1 MIIVFRIEIMRKTI
15 GFREFPGLLVRKGE
29 MWRYPGGAS
38 LSKLS
43 QSTTQVFQMMR
54 ETDQNSHRK
63 SIQQRREAAVR
74 ELLKRVD
81 GKLSQEVIEELKKDL
96 GVSRATAYRMI
107 KTFRSCG
114 TVMAPSTR
122 PVGRPKG
129 ARVLDPKREFLI
141 HDAIRNFYLRP
152 LRPKFSE
159 LVQEIGR
166 RCREERLPPPNW
178 RTIKSRVTD
187 VVAQTQ
193 NGRR

>member
-1 MIIVFRIEIMRKTI
+1 M
-15 GFREFPGLLVRKGE
+15 
-29 MWRYPGGAS
+29 Y
-38 LSKLS
+38 
-43 QSTTQVFQMMR
+43 STMMR
-54 ETDQNSHRK
+54 EKDPNDPRTQ
-63 SIQQRREAAVR
+63 IQLRREAAVR
-74 ELLKRVD
+74 ALLGRTD
-81 GKLSQEVIEELKKDL
+81 GKLSQEIIEDLKKDL

-114 TVMAPSTR
+114 MVVAPTTR

-129 ARVLDPKREFLI
+129 ARVLDPKREFVI

-166 RCREERLPPPNW
+166 RCRAEHLPSPNW
-178 RTIKSRVTD
+178 RTIKSRVQD
-187 VVAQTQ
+187 ILAQ